1 MPSRRARILLVED
14 RLSDA
19 ELILQELRRAGLD
32 PVWERVDDEAGFR
45 AKLEA
50 GLDLILSDFY
60 LPQFDG
66 LKALAILKESG
77 LDIPLIIVSGTISE
91 KSAVDSMRSGAQ
103 DYIYKD
109 NLSRLAAA
117 ATRELEA
124 ADKRKVHARAGR
136 ETAARL
142 EAIIDTSL
150 DAVVSMDEEGRILG
164 WNPQAEAIFGWTAQE
179 ACGRLLSETI
189 IPPADRGAHVAGL
202 ARYLKTG
209 EARILNRRI
218 EVTAVHRDTHAFPI
232 ELSITALTEGER
244 RSFSGFMRDITD
256 RKRAERMRDAHG
268 VVSRALS
275 QGGSL
280 EKVLAIVLEGIG
292 SRLGWDIGQVWLLDQ
307 RDGMLRCDHQ
317 WVGNAARVS
326 EFAAENKAARF
337 APGDGVLGHVWLDR
351 QTLWVE
357 DLAQA
362 PDFRLAA
369 TAARCGVTSAVFT
382 PLFAGTEL
390 NGIVQFF
397 SQARRPSEPSLLQL
411 MGDLSGRM
419 GEFISRTQS
428 EEAHRES
435 EARFRGLFY
444 DVALAQALLSVPQNL
459 ILAANPAFC
468 RLLGYEQHELVGKPS
483 QVLIDPERVGPARE
497 SLAALT
503 VTSPSYQLDGRLIRK
518 DGEAIWASLSVSAL
532 FDEAGQPKT
541 LLVQAQD
548 ITQRREAERS
558 LAEAQE
564 QLRHRAGHD
573 AMTELPNRVQ
583 LQERLQEL
591 MRGPDPH
598 LALIVLDLDHFK
610 EVNDSF
616 GHLAGD
622 ELLKQIGPRIQ
633 ASFRRED
640 LVARIGGDEFGIIV
654 DGAGVDLACKL
665 AEKLADSLTQPFIV
679 QGQALAVE
687 ASLGIATCPD
697 HGLTAEELMRR
708 ADIAL
713 HVAKRAPG
721 TAAMYSPDHE
731 GEGASHLTLMADLRL
746 AIQTNN
752 LLVYYQPLINVK
764 TGLVVRFEALLRWP
778 HAVRGLVPPD
788 QFIPFAEKT
797 GVIQPLTDWVLRS
810 VMKQARS
817 WHLGGHDLGVAV
829 NISMRNLMDPG
840 LAERIAL
847 LLEEI
852 PIPSSGGVPLLSLE
866 VTEGVV
872 MADPKRAVERL
883 GQLRRLGIRLSVDD
897 FGTGY
902 SSLAYLS
909 RLPINEMKIDRSFIF
924 GIADDPNKA
933 AVVRAALDLGH
944 NLRLEVVAEGVEDKR
959 TWDLLFVLG
968 CDIAQ
973 GYYICP
979 PMPAE
984 GVIPWLLTSPYGGF
998 ATVTRAAA

>member
-1 MPSRRARILLVED
+1 MPGRRIRLLMVED

-19 ELILQELRRAGLD
+19 ELVLQELRRAGLD

-45 AKLEA
+45 ARLPA
-50 GLDLILSDFY
+50 GFDLILADFY

-66 LKALAILKESG
+66 LKALAILKEIG
-77 LDIPLIIVSGTISE
+77 LDIPFIVVSGTISE
-91 KSAVDSMRSGAQ
+91 KSAVDSMRGGAQ
-103 DYIYKD
+103 DYIFKD
-109 NLSRLAAA
+109 NLSRLAVA

-124 ADKRKVHARAGR
+124 ADKRRSRARAGH

-150 DAVVSMDEEGRILG
+150 DAVVSMDDEGRILG

-179 ACGRLLSETI
+179 ACGRLLGETI
-189 IPPADRGAHVAGL
+189 IPPADRGAHAVGL
-202 ARYLKTG
+202 AHYLRTG
-209 EARILNRRI
+209 ETRILNRRI
-218 EVTAVHRDTHAFPI
+218 EVTAVHRDTHEFPI

-244 RSFSGFMRDITD
+244 RRFSGFMRDITD

-280 EKVLAIVLEGIG
+280 ESVLAIVLHGIG

-317 WVGNAARVS
+317 WVGDAPGVS
-326 EFAAENKAARF
+326 DFATENKAARF
-337 APGDGVLGHVWLDR
+337 APGDGVVGHVWLDR

-357 DLAQA
+357 DIAQA
-362 PDFRLAA
+362 QNFRLAA
-369 TAARCGVTSAVFT
+369 TAARAGVTSAVFT
-382 PLFAGTEL
+382 PLFSGTEL
-390 NGIVQFF
+390 NGVVQFF
-397 SQARRPSEPSLLQL
+397 SRARRPSEPSLVQL

-428 EEAHRES
+428 EEALRES

-459 ILAANPAFC
+459 VLAANPAFC
-468 RLLGYEQHELVGKPS
+468 RFLGYEQQELVGKPS
-483 QVLIDPERVGPARE
+483 RILIDPDRVGPAWQF
-497 SLAALT
+497 AALT
-503 VTSPSYQLDGRLIRK
+503 TAAPSYQLDGRLIRR
-518 DGEAIWASLSVSAL
+518 DGEAVWAALSVSAL
-532 FDEAGQPKT
+532 FDEAGRPKT

-573 AMTELPNRVQ
+573 AMTELPNRVY

-591 MRGPDPH
+591 LRGPDPH
-598 LALIVLDLDHFK
+598 LGLIVLDLDHFK

-622 ELLKQIGPRIQ
+622 ELITQIGPRIQ
-633 ASFRRED
+633 ACFRRED
-640 LVARIGGDEFGIIV
+640 LVARIGGDEFGIV
-654 DGAGVDLACKL
+654 VAGASAALACTL
-665 AEKLADSLTQPFIV
+665 AEKLADSLAQPFTV

-697 HGLTAEELMRR
+697 HGVTAEDLMRR

-721 TAAMYSPDHE
+721 TAAMYSPDYE
-731 GEGASHLTLMADLRL
+731 GEGASHLTLMADLRS
-746 AIQTNN
+746 AIQGNN
-752 LLVYYQPLINVK
+752 LLVYYQPLVNVK

-797 GVIQPLTDWVLRS
+797 GVIQPLTDWVLRN
-810 VMKQARS
+810 VLKQTRT
-817 WHLGGHDLGVAV
+817 WHEAGHDLGVAV

-847 LLEEI
+847 LLQEV
-852 PIPSSGGVPLLSLE
+852 PVSSPGGEPLLSLE

-872 MADPKRAVERL
+872 MADPKRAVDRL
-883 GQLRRLGIRLSVDD
+883 AQLRRLGIRLSVDD

-924 GIADDPNKA
+924 GMADDPNKA

-973 GYYICP
+973 GYFICP

-984 GVIPWLLTSPYGGF
+984 GVIPWLLTSPYGGI
-998 ATVTRAAA
+998 ATAIPAAA